1 MASSKTET
9 AERRREHWREV
20 LRRWESSG
28 LSQAAFCRQR
38 KIPIWR
44 FTWWKKR
51 LSEERRVQAG
61 GLFVP
66 VRVAPSPASSAE
78 LELTLRGGRL
88 LRFGAEIPTARLAE
102 IVAALEACPDGSR
115 PGGQAC

>member
-1 MASSKTET
+1 MASDKDD
-9 AERRREHWREV
+9 AAQRRREHWREV
-20 LRRWESSG
+20 LRRWQASG

-51 LSEERRVQAG
+51 LRDGSPAAG

-66 VRVAPSPASSAE
+66 IHVAPSAASSADF
-78 LELTLRGGRL
+78 ELTLRGGRV
-88 LRFGAEIPTARLAE
+88 LRFGVDVEPTKLAK
-102 IVAALEACPDGSR
+102 IVAAIESVASPAGEGR
-115 PGGQAC
+115 PC